1 MGCRSGRDPRLGRSA
16 PDGGG
21 RVEAGRASAGW
32 LVREW
37 SVASG
42 EWLGMINSTRLMQ
55 ILVGEYVLLALV
67 CLAEGNYPRLLYW
80 ASAAGIT
87 TAVLWGTR

>member
-1 MGCRSGRDPRLGRSA
+1 M
-16 PDGGG
+16 
-21 RVEAGRASAGW
+21 V
-32 LVREW
+32 
-37 SVASG
+37 SG
-42 EWLGMINSTRLMQ
+42 EWLGMGMINSTLLMK
-55 ILVGEYVLLALV
+55 ILVCEYVGIALV